1 MKRLAAGLVVC
12 AAAIA
17 AQAKTSAPVERPEG
31 DDEELVADDAFSNDG
46 HWHGIEYAESWAA
59 CVQTNAALPTAWK
72 YFTEQFR
79 PYVRRQLL
87 PKDETAFAKE
97 TAALVDGV
105 ARSLW
110 TPFVDRVK
118 SSALREDYKVA
129 QSLRDRG
136 CSNLTVLAFAK
147 IADRADHKDRFGSMS
162 RKQRAPYREFATNLV
177 VNGASPLLRRL
188 YVQGVFSS
196 LLWRRYAPHICGVG
210 CGNPDRDMVD
220 GLKARPQDLR
230 VVYNLIGSPK
240 CAREFDPWFGLMAD
254 AEEERTAAWKSR
266 GYADSVTKEGW
277 RGFLE
282 HLGKAT
288 NLLVQAYRLHPEVP
302 ETACAMMDVMAPIG
316 TDEMNRW
323 FDRVLALEVD
333 NGEAWDTLVSYSHP
347 HRGGSVQG
355 LRDLSAVLAT
365 ITRKDA
371 HYLRY
376 RSAQLLVAA
385 ADEANPQDRSAFFR
399 DPELRSRYLS
409 ALRPLADGEGV
420 DDETAGHARTGIVD
434 LFWEVGE
441 YEEAGKAFRE
451 LVASAPPR
459 FRLLCMG
466 LDRFDFILPSF
477 GGPHEKD
484 LIALE
489 LHYQRKLAKVRKPSD
504 EAKVEAKRLLQPLVE
519 KMDELTPAEKRLV
532 YKRMASLGV
541 SEPVATDDISRRPLN
556 ERGNFFP
563 K

>member
-147 IADRADHKDRFGSMS
+147 IADRADHKDRFCSMS

-177 VNGASPLLRRL
+177 VNGASPLLR
-188 YVQGVFSS
+188 
-196 LLWRRYAPHICGVG
+196 
-210 CGNPDRDMVD
+210 
-220 GLKARPQDLR
+220 
-230 VVYNLIGSPK
+230 
-240 CAREFDPWFGLMAD
+240 
-254 AEEERTAAWKSR
+254 
-266 GYADSVTKEGW
+266 
-277 RGFLE
+277 
-282 HLGKAT
+282 
-288 NLLVQAYRLHPEVP
+288 
-302 ETACAMMDVMAPIG
+302 
-316 TDEMNRW
+316 
-323 FDRVLALEVD
+323 
-333 NGEAWDTLVSYSHP
+333 
-347 HRGGSVQG
+347 
-355 LRDLSAVLAT
+355 
-365 ITRKDA
+365 
-371 HYLRY
+371 
-376 RSAQLLVAA
+376 
-385 ADEANPQDRSAFFR
+385 
-399 DPELRSRYLS
+399 
-409 ALRPLADGEGV
+409 
-420 DDETAGHARTGIVD
+420 
-434 LFWEVGE
+434 
-441 YEEAGKAFRE
+441 
-451 LVASAPPR
+451 
-459 FRLLCMG
+459 
-466 LDRFDFILPSF
+466 
-477 GGPHEKD
+477 
-484 LIALE
+484 
-489 LHYQRKLAKVRKPSD
+489 
-504 EAKVEAKRLLQPLVE
+504 LLQPLVE
-519 KMDELTPAEKRLV
+519 KMGELTPAEKRLV

-541 SEPVATDDISRRPLN
+541 SEPVATGDISRRPLN